1 MKKPKKRYVVS
12 IVVLILITITICA
25 FNEKMKTSVYA
36 ISSPKI
42 NSKIKIALITD
53 LHSCKYGKNQETL
66 INEINKQKP
75 DLILYGGDICDDKIP
90 HENTE
95 LLLKAIANKY
105 PSFYVSGN
113 HEFLSGEVNKIKNMF
128 RSYGVTVLEG
138 TYETVEIN
146 KQKINI
152 CGIDDPNINQ
162 YTNNQYT
169 FYNQLQ
175 SLESVSENGYYTILL
190 THRPQYISTYLS
202 YNFDL
207 VLAGHT
213 HGGQWRI
220 PWLLNGLFAPDQ
232 KWFPKYSG
240 GRYNFENGEMII
252 SRGLAR
258 ESTRVPRIFNRPEL
272 VIIDL
277 Q

>member
-1 MKKPKKRYVVS
+1 MKKPKRRYIIS
-12 IVVLILITITICA
+12 LVVLIIVVITICA
-25 FNEKMKTSVYA
+25 FNKKMKTSVYS

-53 LHSCKYGKNQETL
+53 LHSCQYGKNQNTL

-75 DLILYGGDICDDKIP
+75 DLVLYGGDICDDKLP
-90 HENTE
+90 HDNTE

-113 HEFLSGEVNKIKNMF
+113 HEFLSGEVNNIKDMF

-138 TYETVEIN
+138 TYETIEIN
-146 KQKINI
+146 EQKINI

-162 YTNNQYT
+162 YANKNT
-169 FYNQLQ
+169 FYNQLE
-175 SLESVSENGYYTILL
+175 SLESVSDNGYYTILL
-190 THRPQYISTYLS
+190 AHRPQYISTYLS

-277 Q
+277 K